1 MVGSKY
7 LSELVTPDMLV
18 RDKLNIVKAPTGS
31 GKTYFALTAIPE
43 ALGEDAAYKV
53 IYLIDTINGREQL
66 LQNYN
71 TTKYSDLWDA
81 IATDEIYYWESKDQ
95 SIVVITYA
103 KFGKLIEE
111 RPDFH
116 THFEYIICDEL
127 PSLFQYMRFEKQPNL
142 SSIALHGLERAV
154 LAGKTKVVALTA
166 TPNQIPSEFDAP
178 LWFVPFDNKELLRF
192 SVDKVEHYTNL
203 DYLITQL
210 DTRKTGLCYVSHV
223 TDMKKLEAKAREQ
236 GFNPISIWS
245 IRNTDH
251 IMTEEQLAARDS
263 ILKDFTIPP
272 QYNFLII
279 NAASETSLKIKSP
292 VDFVI
297 VHSYIHDTQVQVRGR
312 VNRDISTIY
321 IPIDDFTA
329 INVPEMFLNT
339 FLTKSDTDKLCEII
353 NYKNSKGRLYKWPT
367 VSSRLQQIGYIV
379 ERAYKANAKGYAIKL
394 KEQAVS

>member
-31 GKTYFALTAIPE
+31 GKTYFALTAIP
-43 ALGEDAAYKV
+43 ATLGEDAAFKV
-53 IYLIDTINGREQL
+53 VYLIDTINGREQL

-71 TTKYSDLWDA
+71 TTNYSKLWDA
-81 IATDEIYYWESKDQ
+81 IATDEILYWESVDK

-103 KFGKLIEE
+103 KFGKLIEH

-116 THFEYIICDEL
+116 THFKYIICDEL
-127 PSLFQYMRFEKQPNL
+127 PSLIKYQYFEKQPNL
-142 SSIALHGLERAV
+142 STIALHGLEDAV
-154 LAGKTKVVALTA
+154 RNGQTKVVALTA
-166 TPNQIPSEFDAP
+166 TPNQIEGNFEAP
-178 LWFVPFDNKELLRF
+178 IYTVPFDSKELIRY
-192 SVDKVEHYTNL
+192 SVGEVKKYTNL

-210 DTRKTGLCYVSHV
+210 DTSKTGLCYVSRV
-223 TDMKKLEAKAREQ
+223 TKMKELEEKARAH

-297 VHSYIHDTQVQVRGR
+297 VHNNDIDTQKQVRGR
-312 VNRDISTIY
+312 VNHDISTIY
-321 IPIDDFTA
+321 IPNFDFSS
-329 INVPEMFLNT
+329 IEVPDAFLNDLL
-339 FLTKSDTDKLCEII
+339 FKSDRDKLCEIL
-353 NYKNSKGRLYKWPT
+353 NLRDENGRLYKWPT
-367 VSSRLQQIGYIV
+367 VSRALQQAGYKV
-379 ERAYKANAKGYAIKL
+379 EPGRRNDFRGYAITL
-394 KEQAVS
+394 PE

>member
-71 TTKYSDLWDA
+71 TTKYSGLWDA
-81 IATDEIYYWESKDQ
+81 IATDEIFYWESKDQ

-111 RPDFH
+111 RPDYH

-127 PSLFQYMRFEKQPNL
+127 PSLIKYQYFEKQPNL
-142 SSIALHGLERAV
+142 STMALHGLEDAV
-154 LAGKTKVVALTA
+154 RNSQTKVVALTA
-166 TPNQIPSEFDAP
+166 TPKQIEGSFEAP
-178 LWFVPFDNKELLRF
+178 IYTVPFDSKELIHY
-192 SVDKVEHYTNL
+192 SHDKAIKYSNL

-210 DTRKTGLCYVSHV
+210 DTSKIGLCYVSRV
-223 TDMKKLEAKAREQ
+223 TKMKELEEKVRER

-251 IMTEEQLAARDS
+251 IMTEEQLAARES

-297 VHSYIHDTQVQVRGR
+297 IHNNDIDTQIQVRGR
-312 VNRDISTIY
+312 VNHDISTVY
-321 IPIDDFTA
+321 VPDNDYTA
-329 INVPEMFLNT
+329 VEVPDMFLDDLL
-339 FLTKSDTDKLCEII
+339 FKPDRDKLCKILNIRNE
-353 NYKNSKGRLYKWPT
+353 NNRLCMWPT
-367 VSSRLQQIGYIV
+367 VSRILQQRGYKI
-379 ERAYKANAKGYAIKL
+379 EPGRRNGFRGYVITFP
-394 KEQAVS
+394 E